1 MNANNGKGNNG
12 KDNNTRGID
21 PFLWTDPER
30 EQIKSYSTR
39 EEEKT
44 QLPREEKAPDIKD
57 KVKIKPTLL

>member
-1 MNANNGKGNNG
+1 MNVNSG
-12 KDNNTRGID
+12 KDNTRGID

-44 QLPREEKAPDIKD
+44 QLPREEKAPDIKS
-57 KVKIKPTLL
+57 KVKIKPILLNGGL